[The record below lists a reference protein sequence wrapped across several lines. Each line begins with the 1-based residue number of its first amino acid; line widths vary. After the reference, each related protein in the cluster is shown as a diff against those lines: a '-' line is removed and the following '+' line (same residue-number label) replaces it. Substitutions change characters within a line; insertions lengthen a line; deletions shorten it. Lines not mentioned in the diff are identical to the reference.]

1 LEADPALRQS
11 LLGGTVSPDL
21 GETLASGGGSAGFSL
36 GGAPTPSPTNL
47 GGAVQ
52 GGLSGAAGLLNLIQ
66 GLQGGNAMQ
75 GAGGGIQ
82 TIGGLASLL
91 QNSPQLAEAL
101 GLGGLG
107 TAGSGLGATSVLGDI
122 GGAAGGLGGLL
133 GILNGIQ
140 ALQQGNVGAGIQGL
154 GTGGLGVYG
163 GLSTLFP
170 ETFPSITGAL
180 GSALGTTGAET
191 ASTIGAGVGAGAGEL
206 GAGLTAG
213 IAALPLAATAIA
225 DLVTNL
231 QDAARMRASLGDI
244 RRLMS
249 SVPGSVQAITGETP
263 GLLASLGP
271 QTTPEQALSVLNQIN
286 ATQRQFQES
295 GVENLLKTGQAT
307 PMFALQENM
316 PGVDYPG
323 GPALFNQL
331 QPFLNEENLARVRAE
346 DILGQAGYTPQTIPG
361 YISPEALF
369 LNMFPGATGAFE
381 TAADTVYSGP
391 TTAIPYGT
399 GGAFT
404 DRWGQ
409 LTGLQPG
416 GLEQGFAGLLNLY
429 GGGVP
434 SAFQSLGLGTMGQ
447 PLAQPFPFMAA
458 PEISPEATA
467 SLANQLAYMSTPSAW
482 GGTA

>member
-1 LEADPALRQS
+1 
-11 LLGGTVSPDL
+11 
-21 GETLASGGGSAGFSL
+21 
-36 GGAPTPSPTNL
+36 
-47 GGAVQ
+47 
-52 GGLSGAAGLLNLIQ
+52 LNLIQ

-180 GSALGTTGAET
+180 GSALGTTGAEA